1 MFLTSVSPSVTPPG
15 PYTLG
20 MGGIPTSVASAYR
33 IDLSK
38 KIPPLSEDNYLDW
51 LFSIST
57 CFAAMGLSKL
67 LTVRHHEGAPA
78 STAAHEAQSGRAN
91 RAPVRSREVHPV
103 DGRSSDQGS
112 SDPASRV
119 DGNRPSGQ
127 FQNAG
132 FSAGDYEDSDD
143 EDVL

>member
-1 MFLTSVSPSVTPPG
+1 MKERS
-15 PYTLG
+15 
-20 MGGIPTSVASAYR
+20 
-33 IDLSK
+33 
-38 KIPPLSEDNYLDW
+38 SE
-51 LFSIST
+51 
-57 CFAAMGLSKL
+57 
-67 LTVRHHEGAPA
+67 R
-78 STAAHEAQSGRAN
+78 TAAHEAQSGRAN
-91 RAPVRSREVHPV
+91 RAPVRSREVHPA

-143 EDVL
+143 EDVLTTCTALRASSLEDIEENCQTNTKKPSQAEADSLSYEVDCFDHRQDNSPKTELTRRSLGPPLYM